1 MELQDYWRTV
11 RRRWRL
17 VLGSVLVV
25 LAVAAAWT
33 WSVTPTYAST
43 TRIFVSTSQT
53 DENSAYTGN
62 LFATQR
68 VASYADLVTSNQL
81 AERVADELGDTD
93 AMDLREQ
100 VTASAVPETVLL
112 EIEATDADPERARDI
127 AQAYAEQLQLVVE
140 ELETPRGETAAVV
153 KATLID
159 DAQVARSPVSP
170 QPLRNLALAGILG
183 LLLGVGL
190 AVARELL
197 DTSVKGADDIA
208 EITSAPVLGNIFQD
222 TDAKRAPSEVLS
234 TATPWAEAF
243 RVLRTNMQYVDIDN
257 DQKVIVVTS
266 ALPGEGKSTTAV
278 NLAVT
283 LTQAGQRVALVE
295 CDLRRPLIA
304 DRLELDGAIGTTSV
318 LIGKVSAEDV
328 MQQYA
333 DTSLDVM
340 VCGQIPPNPSE
351 LLQSQAM
358 EMLLLDLR
366 SATTSSSSTR
376 RRCCR
381 SPTPRCSPPAP
392 TVRSSWSATG
402 VRPATSCRRPSSA
415 STPSTP
421 PRWASWSTGRRPR
434 SLQRAATATAT
445 ATPRSRTSPLRPGAA
460 SAAGAEPPA
469 AEPGRLRPGRAARGT
484 APASSAYAARSVPA
498 RPRARRAGRWTRPAR
513 RG

>member
-1 MELQDYWRTV
+1 VELQDYWRTV

-25 LAVAAAWT
+25 LAVAAVWT

-53 DENSAYTGN
+53 DESTAYTGN

-81 AERVADELGDTD
+81 AERVATELGDTEP
-93 AMDLREQ
+93 MDLREQ

-112 EIEATDADPERARDI
+112 EIEAVDADPERARDI
-127 AQAYAEQLQLVVE
+127 AQAYAEQLQLLVE
-140 ELETPRGETAAVV
+140 ELETPRGETTAVV

-159 DAQVARSPVSP
+159 DAQVARSPIAP
-170 QPLRNLALAGILG
+170 QPLRNLALAGVLG
-183 LLLGVGL
+183 LLLGIGL

-208 EITSAPVLGNIFQD
+208 EITTAPVLGNIFHD
-222 TDAKRAPSEVLS
+222 NDAKRAPSEVLF

-243 RVLRTNMQYVDIDN
+243 RVLRTNMQYVDVDH

-266 ALPGEGKSTTAV
+266 SLPGEGKSTTAV

-283 LTQAGQRVALVE
+283 LTQAGQKVALVE

-304 DRLELDGAIGTTSV
+304 DRLELDAAIGTTSV
-318 LIGKVSAEDV
+318 LIGKVSADDV

-333 DTSLDVM
+333 DTSLDVL
-340 VCGQIPPNPSE
+340 VCGQVPPNPSE

-366 SATTSSSSTR
+366 QRYDIVILDAPPLLPVTDAALLATRADGAVVVVSHGRTTRDQLSTAIERLDSVGATTLGVVVNQAPAKKSASGYGYGYGYAPLEEPVAAGNGGKR
-376 RRCCR
+376 RRR
-381 SPTPRCSPPAP
+381 
-392 TVRSSWSATG
+392 
-402 VRPATSCRRPSSA
+402 
-415 STPSTP
+415 
-421 PRWASWSTGRRPR
+421 
-434 SLQRAATATAT
+434 
-445 ATPRSRTSPLRPGAA
+445 
-460 SAAGAEPPA
+460 
-469 AEPGRLRPGRAARGT
+469 
-484 APASSAYAARSVPA
+484 
-498 RPRARRAGRWTRPAR
+498 
-513 RG
+513 

>member
-1 MELQDYWRTV
+1 MKGEGDPALTLVKVSLTRRGKSVELQDYWRTV

-112 EIEATDADPERARDI
+112 EIEAQDADAERARDI
-127 AQAYAEQLQLVVE
+127 AQAYAEQLQIVVE
-140 ELETPRGETAAVV
+140 ELETPRGESAAVV

-190 AVARELL
+190 AVGLAFISVEFEREQRVRLHRELIQISAVIFTQLEGDLL
-197 DTSVKGADDIA
+197 DRA
-208 EITSAPVLGNIFQD
+208 EHVV
-222 TDAKRAPSEVLS
+222 RAGVGGVGRAEGEAAAESKAQRRVEVRLV
-234 TATPWAEAF
+234 PE
-243 RVLRTNMQYVDIDN
+243 
-257 DQKVIVVTS
+257 
-266 ALPGEGKSTTAV
+266 
-278 NLAVT
+278 LA
-283 LTQAGQRVALVE
+283 AWPIGPARALVQAVP
-295 CDLRRPLIA
+295 RPEVDA
-304 DRLELDGAIGTTSV
+304 DRLQTAVGRREGD
-318 LIGKVSAEDV
+318 AEV
-328 MQQYA
+328 
-333 DTSLDVM
+333 
-340 VCGQIPPNPSE
+340 E
-351 LLQSQAM
+351 
-358 EMLLLDLR
+358 
-366 SATTSSSSTR
+366 
-376 RRCCR
+376 
-381 SPTPRCSPPAP
+381 
-392 TVRSSWSATG
+392 
-402 VRPATSCRRPSSA
+402 VRPHDQAFLFLPD
-415 STPSTP
+415 
-421 PRWASWSTGRRPR
+421 
-434 SLQRAATATAT
+434 
-445 ATPRSRTSPLRPGAA
+445 
-460 SAAGAEPPA
+460 A
-469 AEPGRLRPGRAARGT
+469 AEHVGAGE
-484 APASSAYAARSVPA
+484 V
-498 RPRARRAGRWTRPAR
+498 RRAGDGQRAGIGVIGTRLGSCHGRQAQNQD

>member
-25 LAVAAAWT
+25 LAVAGVWT
-33 WSVTPTYAST
+33 WTVTPMYASE
-43 TRIFVSTSQT
+43 TRIFVSTSQA

-81 AERVADELGDTD
+81 AERVAAELGD
-93 AMDLREQ
+93 AEASDLREQ
-100 VTASAVPETVLL
+100 VSASAVPETVLL
-112 EIEATDADPERARDI
+112 EITATDADPERARDI
-127 AQAYAEQLQLVVE
+127 AQAYAEQLQALVE
-140 ELETPRGETAAVV
+140 ELETPRGTASAVV

-159 DAQVARSPVSP
+159 DAQVPESPESP
-170 QPLRNLALAGILG
+170 QPLRNLALAGVLG
-183 LLLGVGL
+183 LLLGIGL

-197 DTSVKGADDIA
+197 DTTLKGGDDIA

-222 TDAKRAPSEVLS
+222 PNAKRSPRDVLA

-243 RVLRTNMQYVDIDN
+243 RVLRTNMQYVDVDH
-257 DQKVIVVTS
+257 DQKVLVLTS
-266 ALPGEGKSTTAV
+266 SIPGEGKSTTAV

-304 DRLELDGAIGTTSV
+304 DRLDLDGAIGTTSV
-318 LIGKVSAEDV
+318 LIGKVSAEEV
-328 MQQYA
+328 MQRYG

-358 EMLLLDLR
+358 EALLLELR
-366 SATTSSSSTR
+366 SRYDIVILDAPPLLPVTDAALLATRADGAVVVVSHGRTTRDQLATAIDRLESVDAKTLGVVVNLTPAKKASSGYGYGYGYAPLEEPEPALSAR
-376 RRCCR
+376 RR
-381 SPTPRCSPPAP
+381 
-392 TVRSSWSATG
+392 
-402 VRPATSCRRPSSA
+402 
-415 STPSTP
+415 
-421 PRWASWSTGRRPR
+421 
-434 SLQRAATATAT
+434 
-445 ATPRSRTSPLRPGAA
+445 
-460 SAAGAEPPA
+460 
-469 AEPGRLRPGRAARGT
+469 RG
-484 APASSAYAARSVPA
+484 
-498 RPRARRAGRWTRPAR
+498 
-513 RG
+513 

>member
-1 MELQDYWRTV
+1 VELQDYWRTV

-25 LAVAAAWT
+25 VAVAAVWT

-81 AERVADELGDTD
+81 AERVASELDD
-93 AMDLREQ
+93 ADPVTIRDQ

-112 EIEATDADPERARDI
+112 EIQATDADPERARDI
-127 AQAYAEQLQLVVE
+127 AQAYAEQLQFLVE
-140 ELETPRGETAAVV
+140 ELETPNGKSAAVV

-159 DAQVARSPVSP
+159 DAQVASSPIAP
-170 QPLRNLALAGILG
+170 QPLRNLALAGVLG
-183 LLLGVGL
+183 LLLGIGL

-197 DTSVKGADDIA
+197 DTSVKSADDIA

-222 TDAKRAPSEVLS
+222 NDAKRAPSEVLF

-243 RVLRTNMQYVDIDN
+243 RVLRTNMQYVDVDH

-266 ALPGEGKSTTAV
+266 SLPGEGKSTTAV

-283 LTQAGQRVALVE
+283 LTQAGQKVALVE
-295 CDLRRPLIA
+295 CDIRRPLIA
-304 DRLELDGAIGTTSV
+304 DRLELDAAIGTTSV
-318 LIGKVSAEDV
+318 LIGKVSADDV
-328 MQQYA
+328 MQPYA
-333 DTSLDVM
+333 DTTLDVM

-358 EMLLLDLR
+358 ESLLEELR
-366 SATTSSSSTR
+366 SRYDVVVLDAPPLLPVTDAALLATRADGAVVVVSHGRTTRDQLSTAIERLESVDATTLGVVVNQAPAKKSSSGYGYGYGYAPLEEPVQVGSGGKR
-376 RRCCR
+376 RRR
-381 SPTPRCSPPAP
+381 
-392 TVRSSWSATG
+392 
-402 VRPATSCRRPSSA
+402 
-415 STPSTP
+415 
-421 PRWASWSTGRRPR
+421 
-434 SLQRAATATAT
+434 
-445 ATPRSRTSPLRPGAA
+445 
-460 SAAGAEPPA
+460 
-469 AEPGRLRPGRAARGT
+469 
-484 APASSAYAARSVPA
+484 
-498 RPRARRAGRWTRPAR
+498 
-513 RG
+513 

>member
-25 LAVAAAWT
+25 LAVAAVWT

-53 DENSAYTGN
+53 DESTAYTGN

-81 AERVADELGDTD
+81 AERVATELGDTEP
-93 AMDLREQ
+93 MDLREQ

-127 AQAYAEQLQLVVE
+127 AQAYAEQLQLLVE
-140 ELETPRGETAAVV
+140 ELETPRGETTAVV

-159 DAQVARSPVSP
+159 DAQVARSPVAP
-170 QPLRNLALAGILG
+170 QPLRNLALAGVLG
-183 LLLGVGL
+183 LLLGIGL

-197 DTSVKGADDIA
+197 DTSVKGAEDVA

-222 TDAKRAPSEVLS
+222 NDAKRAPSEVLF

-257 DQKVIVVTS
+257 AQKVIVVTS

-283 LTQAGQRVALVE
+283 LTQAGQKVALVE

-333 DTSLDVM
+333 DTSLDVL
-340 VCGQIPPNPSE
+340 VCGQVPPNPSE

-366 SATTSSSSTR
+366 QRYDIVILDAPPLLPVTDAALLATRADGAVVVVSHGRTTRDQLSTAIERLDSVGAATLGVVVNQAPAKKSASGYGYGYGYAPLEEPVAAGSGGKR
-376 RRCCR
+376 RRR
-381 SPTPRCSPPAP
+381 
-392 TVRSSWSATG
+392 
-402 VRPATSCRRPSSA
+402 
-415 STPSTP
+415 
-421 PRWASWSTGRRPR
+421 
-434 SLQRAATATAT
+434 
-445 ATPRSRTSPLRPGAA
+445 
-460 SAAGAEPPA
+460 
-469 AEPGRLRPGRAARGT
+469 
-484 APASSAYAARSVPA
+484 
-498 RPRARRAGRWTRPAR
+498 
-513 RG
+513 